1 MRFGF
6 LQVHSQRPPRTG
18 NWTGLRPA
26 MPVIR
31 ARNLEMAQVKTLQVA
46 LFLECLLIVRWGH
59 SGYRELYPEEFEE
72 KRSDETQKS
81 MKKKSKKVK
90 R

>member
-1 MRFGF
+1 
-6 LQVHSQRPPRTG
+6 
-18 NWTGLRPA
+18 

-31 ARNLEMAQVKTLQVA
+31 ARSLEMAKVKTLQVA